1 MDVQVHFFQ
10 FCSESLQNH
19 VDTPRIMSE
28 WFLATLVARILDEGW
43 KKKKKTRQSVVEHF
57 LCIQATK
64 LNVKGHTEVPNYFS
78 KGMELPGS

>member
-28 WFLATLVARILDEGW
+28 WFLATLVARILDGGW
-43 KKKKKTRQSVVEHF
+43 EKKNK
-57 LCIQATK
+57 AK
-64 LNVKGHTEVPNYFS
+64 L
-78 KGMELPGS
+78 

>member
-1 MDVQVHFFQ
+1 MDVQVHSFQ

-28 WFLATLVARILDEGW
+28 WFLATLAARVLDGGW
-43 KKKKKTRQSVVEHF
+43 KKNQGKVVEHF
-57 LCIQATK
+57 LCIQGTK